1 MFGKLTSIIRN
12 FREFR
17 THSGARVTDPASH
30 PGDNLLEAY
39 LMGTLQGDSIA
50 ELEEHL
56 LSCHGCRLRMEER
69 ESFLLMFREA
79 AGTMEMRPV
88 RAAHQPRNY
97 RSLAWGLAMSAAVVI
112 GLVAVRHPSVS
123 PAAPPAIVLHPF
135 RGPQAPMHIQSG
147 INFLLIL
154 DAPPA
159 SSTRSYQVQ
168 FVDGGGHSFRTA
180 QVEARADRLTLACD
194 RLARGVYWVRVYGSS
209 VETAPL
215 MEYRLQVE

>member
-1 MFGKLTSIIRN
+1 MFGKLSSIIRN

-17 THSGARVTDPASH
+17 GSSRARVTAPASH

-39 LMGTLQGDSIA
+39 VMGTLQGDSIV

-69 ESFLLMFREA
+69 ESFLLTFREA
-79 AGTMEMRPV
+79 AGSMEMHPV
-88 RAAHQPRNY
+88 RAANQPWNY

-112 GLVAVRHPSVS
+112 GLVATRHPGVS
-123 PAAPPAIVLHPF
+123 PAPPPAIVLHPF
-135 RGPQAPMHIQSG
+135 RGAATPVHIKSG
-147 INFLLIL
+147 TNFLLVL

-159 SSTRSYQVQ
+159 SSTHLYQLQ
-168 FVDGGGHSFRTA
+168 FVDGGGHPFRTA
-180 QVEARADRLTLACD
+180 EVEARNDRLSLACD